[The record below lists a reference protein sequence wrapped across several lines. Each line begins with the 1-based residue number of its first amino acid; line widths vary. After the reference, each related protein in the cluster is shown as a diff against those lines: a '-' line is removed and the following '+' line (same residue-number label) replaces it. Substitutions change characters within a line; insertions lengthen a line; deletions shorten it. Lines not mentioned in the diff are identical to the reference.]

1 MSHRVTIRYADG
13 AERSISVEHGETVLD
28 AADAHGAP
36 IVSECRDGV
45 CGTCVGRCASGRYE
59 LGGALALSRQE
70 REQGWILACQ
80 ARPLSDCVVEIDYP
94 AGDRA
99 RRIVSGEATL
109 SRIERPAPNA
119 ALIRLDLS
127 ALPEELTFSSGQFAE
142 LEVPGTGLWRSYSFA
157 HAPRAGEI
165 ELLVRL
171 LPRGEMSNYLR
182 HRARVGDRVAIRGA
196 KGGFVLRAGDRP
208 VALVAGGTGL
218 SAILSLAEELTQEQP
233 QRSVAL
239 YYGVAAEEDLVLVDR
254 LKALAAR
261 HPAFRWQCIVQHP
274 SASWRG
280 RIGVVTDLLDPRELH
295 DGELDVY
302 ACGPVAM
309 IDACRSWLRERGLGG
324 ARFYCERFAP
334 SGKRPGAQAAGRAAQ
349 APAALARQGAG
360 RGVAVVIGGSI
371 AGMAAAKVLTEHF
384 SRVIV
389 LEKDPAHRRTEA
401 RPGAAQGWHLHHLLI
416 AGQQRLDSIFPG
428 IIDDMVRAGAF
439 RVDMGEQ
446 YRIMLAGSWKRV
458 GPTGID
464 IVCAG
469 RPLLEWCVR
478 RRLDAEPA
486 IEYRYE
492 SEVVDVLIDPVK
504 RVVTGVVVSREGGR
518 EALAAELVVDAA
530 GKNTPLPALLEKI
543 GAAAEIE
550 EDCVNC
556 FYSSMQHRVPPERA
570 WRDKVMV
577 ICYAHRPQQQ
587 FYAAQ
592 YYTDRSRTTLST
604 SLVGYNCHRP
614 PRDAVEFREFA
625 RLMPSHIVGSE
636 LDGLEPCS
644 PVYNFRY
651 PEMRRHRYEDLTSPI
666 GGLIAIGD
674 AYCSVDPVSGAGMTK
689 AMLELDELRELLR
702 AQRVSRT
709 ELAKRYYAR
718 VGRIADRLWSMIREQ
733 NLRYPW
739 IEDVERKR
747 PFYFRLHNWYVDR
760 VFEAL
765 HDDAEVHRRYLEV
778 THLVRPPEVLLRPR
792 VMVRVLAH
800 WARARATLGGT
811 LIARNF
817 ADGRSGEWGAEL
829 PVAQEGE
836 WTRSRT
842 DS

>member
-13 AERSISVEHGETVLD
+13 ARRDVAVESGETVLD

-36 IVSECRDGV
+36 IVSECRAGV
-45 CGTCVGRCASGRYE
+45 CGTCVGRCTSGRYE
-59 LGGALALSRQE
+59 MGRALALSRQE

-94 AGDRA
+94 AGERA
-99 RRIVSGEATL
+99 PRIVTGEATL
-109 SRIERPAPNA
+109 TRIERLSPSA
-119 ALIRLDLS
+119 ALIGLDLS
-127 ALPEELTFSSGQFAE
+127 ALQEKLTFVSGQFAE
-142 LEVPGTGLWRSYSFA
+142 LQVPRTSQWRSYSFA
-157 HAPRAGEI
+157 HAPRAGDI

-171 LPRGEMSNYLR
+171 LPHGEMSDYLR
-182 HRARVGDRVAIRGA
+182 RRARVGDRLGIRGA

-208 VALVAGGTGL
+208 VALIAGGTGL
-218 SAILSLAEELTQEQP
+218 SAVLALAEQLTSEQP
-233 QRSVAL
+233 QRPVQL
-239 YYGVAAEEDLVLVDR
+239 YYGATAEDDLVLLNR
-254 LKALAAR
+254 LEDLGAR
-261 HPAFRWQCIVQHP
+261 HPRFRWQTIVQEP
-274 SASWRG
+274 SPNWRG

-295 DGELDVY
+295 GGEVDVY

-309 IDACRSWLRERGLGG
+309 IDACRGWLRERGLGT
-324 ARFYCERFAP
+324 ARFYCERFTP
-334 SGKRPGAQAAGRAAQ
+334 SGRHPVARAAGRMTPP
-349 APAALARQGAG
+349 PASLARGA
-360 RGVAVVIGGSI
+360 AVVIGGSI

-389 LEKDPAHRRTEA
+389 LEKDSAHRRTEA

-416 AGQQRLDSIFPG
+416 AGQRRLDSIFPG
-428 IIDDMVRAGAF
+428 VIDDMVRAGAF

-486 IEYRYE
+486 IEYRYG
-492 SEVVDVLIDPVK
+492 SEVIDLVVDGEK
-504 RVVTGVVVSREGGR
+504 GAVTGVVVSREGQ
-518 EALAAELVVDAA
+518 EEILAAELVVDAA
-530 GKNTPLPALLEKI
+530 GKNTPVPALLEKL
-543 GAAAEIE
+543 GAAPEVE

-604 SLVGYNCHRP
+604 SLVGYDCHRP
-614 PRDAVEFREFA
+614 PRDAGEFREFA
-625 RLMPSHIVGSE
+625 RLMPSHVVGRE

-651 PEMRRHRYEDLTSPI
+651 PEMRRHRYEDLARPP

-702 AQRVSRT
+702 ERRFRGG

-718 VGRIADRLWSMIREQ
+718 VRRIADRLWLMIREQ

-739 IEDVERKR
+739 IEGVARKR

-765 HDDAEVHRRYLEV
+765 HEDAEVHRRYLEV
-778 THLVRPPEVLLRPR
+778 THLVRPPAALLRPR
-792 VMVRVLAH
+792 VMARVLGH
-800 WARARATLGGT
+800 WAKTRATLRGS
-811 LIARNF
+811 LIAHNF
-817 ADGRSGEWGAEL
+817 ANGGVREWGAEL
-829 PVAQEGE
+829 PESDSTAPAAQEAE
-836 WTRSRT
+836 
-842 DS
+842 